1 MLDSRFYK
9 NFKAMTIKE
18 ILDVSSL
25 KTDPETNLDT
35 VICNIATLHDAKQ
48 NDLSFFHNVR
58 YKEDLKR
65 TNATAVIVSPEFKDL
80 CPKSTIALVSNFPLL
95 DFVNVVDAMYPTDEF
110 KTKISSLVKIS
121 NLAKLSS
128 DCEIGDFVSIG
139 DNVKIG
145 NKVKIGNNVTIRDGV
160 EIGDNTV
167 IGDSVSISHAIIGKD
182 VIINSGARIGES
194 GFGILPTKT
203 GLRYIKQLGRV
214 IISDNVRIGANTTI
228 DRGSINDTFIGKG
241 TIIDNLVQ
249 IGHNVKIGEHSVIV
263 SQVGISG
270 STEVGNGT
278 TLAGQVGVAGH
289 LKIGNNV
296 TIAAKS
302 GVTND
307 IPDGSIYGGFPAIDI
322 KMWRK
327 QVATLN
333 IITKNRR
340 KN

>member
-9 NFKAMTIKE
+9 QFKAMTIKD
-18 ILDVSSL
+18 ILEVSSL
-25 KTDPETNLDT
+25 KVTPGANLDT
-35 VICNIATLHDAKQ
+35 VISSIATLKDAKEGE
-48 NDLSFFHNVR
+48 LSFFHNKK
-58 YKEDLKR
+58 YKSDLAG
-65 TNATAVIVSPEFKDL
+65 TNASAVIVPEEFKDL
-80 CPKSTIALVSNFPLL
+80 CPAKTIALISAAPLM
-95 DFVNVVDAMYPTDEF
+95 DFVNVVDTMYPTEEF
-110 KTKISSLVKIS
+110 KSQISSLVKIS
-121 NLAKLSS
+121 NLARLSS

-145 NKVKIGNNVTIRDGV
+145 HHVKIGNNVTIRDGV

-167 IGDSVSISHAIIGKD
+167 IGDSVSISHSIIGKN

-203 GLRYIKQLGRV
+203 GLKYIKQLGRV
-214 IISDNVRIGANTTI
+214 IICDNVRIGANTTI

-270 STEVGNGT
+270 STEIGSGT

-296 TIAAKS
+296 TIAGKS

-307 IPDGSIYGGFPAIDI
+307 IPDGSIYGGFPAIDV
-322 KMWRK
+322 KLWRK

-333 IITKNRR
+333 IMTKNRK